1 MFVNYLKSEQT
12 LMQQNIV
19 DKVKSNP
26 KYAELVRSR
35 STLGW
40 ILSILVMLVYY
51 GFILVIAFDK
61 ALLAQPLHAGTVI
74 TVGIPVGVSVIV
86 LSFLLTGVY
95 VWRANS
101 KFDELT
107 KQIKQEIR

>member
-1 MFVNYLKSEQT
+1 
-12 LMQQNIV
+12 MQQNIV

-35 STLGW
+35 STWGW
-40 ILSILVMLVYY
+40 VLSILVMIVYY
-51 GFILVIAFDK
+51 GFIVLIAFNK
-61 ALLAQPLHAGTVI
+61 ELLAKPLNDGTVI
-74 TVGIPVGVSVIV
+74 TVGIPLGVAVIV
-86 LSFLLTGVY
+86 LSFLLTGIY

>member
-1 MFVNYLKSEQT
+1 MET

-40 ILSILVMLVYY
+40 VLSILVMLIYY
-51 GFILVIAFDK
+51 GFILVIAFNK
-61 ALLAQPLHAGTVI
+61 ALLAQPLYPGTVI

-86 LSFLLTGVY
+86 LSFILTGIY